1 MNAHHAKS
9 IATNASF
16 LISAQLIV
24 RILRGF
30 YIVLLVRYLGPELYG
45 VFQYVQNW
53 FVTFTPLTLFGIG
66 ALLSR
71 EIGKDRQ
78 NGQQIVTT
86 TFIIRLMSGIALTLA
101 ALGLG
106 LITEPDGDI
115 RHLMVILA
123 GLLLMRALVNWV
135 KEIFVA
141 YEKTQYHLVQV
152 TLSNIFQIGLGLAIM
167 AKGGGLDALAL
178 AYIAALFAEFLI
190 SFIFINRRII
200 KMQLDIN
207 LAKIKTI
214 IRHGLPI
221 GLTVALNRWM
231 IFGPTIIGRYA
242 FDYKSSLGQLSV
254 ILLLL
259 FFASL
264 VIDAILHAALPVL
277 SRSLEQQKQGSSNF
291 INITLSLSIPLATCL
306 SLITLTYNQAIIAT
320 LFGADYQ
327 AAGDILDYAVWLLLP
342 YIWMTT
348 IAQIFILKEDS
359 LRLTFWTLLGV
370 LWMAGL
376 LPLLVMKFDLIGAI
390 YAMAVGMTITCG
402 GLAFHGFTRG
412 YLHNFHLGKTIGLSL
427 GAILIYAITA
437 QFTAPL
443 YALIASMILFTP
455 FILRISKH
463 SIHLMR

>member
-1 MNAHHAKS
+1 M
-9 IATNASF
+9 
-16 LISAQLIV
+16 

-291 INITLSLSIPLATCL
+291 INITLSLSIPLATCV

-320 LFGADYQ
+320 LFGAD
-327 AAGDILDYAVWLLLP
+327 
-342 YIWMTT
+342 
-348 IAQIFILKEDS
+348 
-359 LRLTFWTLLGV
+359 
-370 LWMAGL
+370 
-376 LPLLVMKFDLIGAI
+376 
-390 YAMAVGMTITCG
+390 
-402 GLAFHGFTRG
+402 
-412 YLHNFHLGKTIGLSL
+412 
-427 GAILIYAITA
+427 
-437 QFTAPL
+437 
-443 YALIASMILFTP
+443 
-455 FILRISKH
+455 
-463 SIHLMR
+463 